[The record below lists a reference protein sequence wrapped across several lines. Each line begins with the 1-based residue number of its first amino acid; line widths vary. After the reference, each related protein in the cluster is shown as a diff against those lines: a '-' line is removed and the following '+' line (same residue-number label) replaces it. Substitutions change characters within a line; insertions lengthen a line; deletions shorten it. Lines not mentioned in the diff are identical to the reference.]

1 MIILKTVLKK
11 TICIILCISLAAV
24 CLVPSF
30 AVQVTYP
37 EGVTAQTAQESI
49 DKTDTLIKNVL
60 KVYQNK
66 TLSQTVMPMLYSDS
80 TLSAILVNIYQSFG
94 EQENT
99 LSVIGV
105 DVSTKNVA
113 AALSD
118 YPSVS
123 QAVSAASDWQSVDLG
138 SAKWNVNDK
147 AGFQNALSSMF
158 TPLNDLIY
166 VLLCSGSYRRGFIT
180 IKGDNGYQN
189 GVVPILDALGCTAIM
204 SDSQFKAEADAD
216 KSTMIKNII
225 DAVFSMLDSVLAA
238 PAARLCE
245 IAPNLA
251 YFMNN
256 GGMDACIKALIN
268 PLKIGIGN
276 YITLF
281 TGSALSSLIGGEG
294 EETADANST
303 VSSAISSFSSSG
315 DMKLAK
321 LDTELLASCGTVQ
334 NGKVVANKGEAY
346 VVLFSWLIETAKLNK
361 DSLSSEFSGE
371 EAEQIKPIIENLFA
385 KSTDE
390 ILSLLVELLTKQ
402 QGADTEYQ
410 WAAPQFTPG
419 SVTYTPNL
427 GREKYQR
434 VVDGIDDTL
443 SEFIAE
449 SGEYKSISQAVKVQL
464 FSPSTVTM
472 LASQLYGQL
481 SSDEMKDAA
490 KMLSLPSS
498 PSALAAVLGQDY
510 YAAKYTLAKYS
521 SWEKVGEADINWG
534 FQAGDSKGFEN
545 ALISVLSPLESMLNM
560 LLRGGKIEILGAIG
574 FCGTSGYNT
583 AVIPLLEALGCPSDS
598 IKTYAEFK
606 ADTSKNACVKNIVS
620 PVVALMNK
628 IAEKPIGTLTEI
640 LPNMIFFMQNGSLSQ
655 CIDNL
660 LVPVTDL
667 LNQLSISAEQLG
679 LDKIKNMDILSE
691 ISAMIPEMMKE
702 SMVLPKPDLGK
713 LGSFGQLETVSSK
726 RTYQGNACQAYYVK
740 ADQPAV
746 MVTLLRYFV
755 SGMKDPENAD
765 FLTGMMAGNSQD
777 GGNNMFDTYSSNIG
791 GEMEKMTVDETIE
804 WLYKLFFRERAVSK
818 TAGNSDYTP
827 TIIYVE
833 SQKSAVG
840 KVVFGILFVLLL
852 AAVVV
857 CIIKREVIFDRLEER
872 RQKKL
877 KKKHEAEIEQYRLEI
892 RRRYLEEQEKLK
904 AQQAQAAQNGGGVNP
919 GAVPA
924 ANMMFMPQ
932 QQATPEADVLSG
944 NPQADTVAEA
954 VNPQDNLQ
962 PNVNPEPN
970 EEV

>member
-1 MIILKTVLKK
+1 MFSLL
-11 TICIILCISLAAV
+11 LCFCMTAV
-24 CLVPSF
+24 CVLPCF
-30 AVQVTYP
+30 AAPVTYP
-37 EGVTAQTAQESI
+37 AGVTEQTAEQSI
-49 DKTDTLIKNVL
+49 AKTDTLIKNALMQL
-60 KVYQNK
+60 KNS
-66 TLSQTVMPMLYSDS
+66 TLKQTVMPMLYSDS

-94 EQENT
+94 EQKNA

-123 QAVSAASDWQSVDLG
+123 QAVASAGDWQSVDLS
-138 SAKWNVNDK
+138 SATWGVSDSN
-147 AGFQNALSSMF
+147 GFKNAVSAMF
-158 TPLNDLIY
+158 TPLDELIY

-189 GVVPILDALGCTAIM
+189 GVVPILDALGCTSILP
-204 SDSQFKAEADAD
+204 DSQFKAEADAD

-238 PAARLCE
+238 PAGRLCE

-251 YFMNN
+251 YFMNE
-256 GGMDACIKALIN
+256 GGMDECIKALIN

-281 TGSALSSLIGGEG
+281 TGSALSTLIGGEG

-303 VSSAISSFSSSG
+303 VSAAISSFTSSG
-315 DMKLAK
+315 EMKLAE

-361 DSLSSEFSGE
+361 DKLLSELSGE
-371 EAEQIKPIIENLFA
+371 EAQQIKPMIENLFS
-385 KSTDE
+385 KNTDE

-410 WAAPQFTPG
+410 WVAPQFTAG
-419 SVTYTPNL
+419 SITYTPNL
-427 GREKYQR
+427 GREKYQK

-449 SGEYKSISQAVKVQL
+449 SGEYKSISQAVKAQL
-464 FSPSTVTM
+464 FSSATLTALV
-472 LASQLYGQL
+472 SQLYGQL
-481 SSDEMKDAA
+481 SSGELKDAA

-498 PSALAAVLGQDY
+498 PASFAAHLSADY
-510 YAAKYTLAKYS
+510 YAAKYTLSQYG
-521 SWEKVGEADINWG
+521 SWEKAGKADINWG
-534 FQAGDSKGFEN
+534 FQTGDSKGFEK
-545 ALISVLSPLESMLNM
+545 ALIEVLSPLEGMLNM
-560 LLRGGKIEILGAIG
+560 LLRGGKIELLGAIG

-583 AVIPLLEALGCPSDS
+583 AVIPLLEALGCPSKA

-620 PVVALMNK
+620 PILALMNK
-628 IAEKPIGTLTEI
+628 IAEKPIYTLTEI
-640 LPNMIFFMQNGSLSQ
+640 LPNMIFFVQSGGLNQ

-667 LNQLSISAEQLG
+667 LNKLSVSPEQLG

-691 ISAMIPEMMKE
+691 ISDMIPEMMKD
-702 SMVLPKPDLGK
+702 SMVLPKPDLAK
-713 LGSFGQLETVSSK
+713 LGNLGQLEAVSSK
-726 RTYQGNACQAYYVK
+726 RTYQGSACQAYYVK

-765 FLTGMMAGNSQD
+765 FLTGMMAGNSQG
-777 GGNNMFDTYSSNIG
+777 GGNNMFETYSSNIG

-818 TAGNSDYTP
+818 TAGNNDYAP

-833 SQKSAVG
+833 SKKSAVG
-840 KVVFGILFVLLL
+840 KVVASILAVLLL
-852 AAVVV
+852 AAVIV
-857 CIIKREVIFDRLEER
+857 CIVKREMIFDYLEEK
-872 RQKKL
+872 RQEKL

-892 RRRYLEEQEKLK
+892 RRRYLEEQEKRK
-904 AQQAQAAQNGGGVNP
+904 AQQAQAAQNGQAVNP
-919 GAVPA
+919 EAVSA
-924 ANMMFMPQ
+924 ESTMFMPQ
-932 QQATPEADVLSG
+932 ADETATG
-944 NPQADTVAEA
+944 K
-954 VNPQDNLQ
+954 PQDNPQ
-962 PNVNPEPN
+962 SKVNPEPN

>member
-1 MIILKTVLKK
+1 M
-11 TICIILCISLAAV
+11 
-24 CLVPSF
+24 PSF
-30 AVQVTYP
+30 AAQVAYP
-37 EGVTAQTAQESI
+37 EGVTEQTAEESI
-49 DKTDTLIKNVL
+49 EKTDALIKNVL
-60 KVYQNK
+60 KAYKNA
-66 TLSQTVMPMLYSDS
+66 TLSQIVMPMLYSDS

-113 AALSD
+113 AALSG

-123 QAVSAASDWQSVDLG
+123 QAVAAASDWQSVDL
-138 SAKWNVNDK
+138 SLAEWNVSDNN
-147 AGFQNALSSMF
+147 GFKNAVSSMF
-158 TPLNDLIY
+158 SPLNELIY

-189 GVVPILDALGCTAIM
+189 GVVPILDALGCTSIL
-204 SDSQFKAEADAD
+204 SDSQFKADADAD

-225 DAVFSMLDSVLAA
+225 DSVLSMLDSVLAS
-238 PAARLCE
+238 PAVKLCE

-251 YFMNN
+251 YFMNE
-256 GGMDACIKALIN
+256 GGMDECINALIN

-303 VSSAISSFSSSG
+303 VSAAISSFTSSG
-315 DMKLAK
+315 DMKLAE
-321 LDTELLASCGTVQ
+321 LDTELLASCGTVE
-334 NGKVVANKGEAY
+334 NGKVVSDKGEAY

-361 DSLSSEFSGE
+361 DSLSSELAGE
-371 EAEQIKPIIENLFA
+371 EAEQMKPIIDNLFS

-390 ILSLLVELLTKQ
+390 ILALLVELLTKQ
-402 QGADTEYQ
+402 QGTDTEYQ
-410 WAAPQFTPG
+410 WAAPQFAAG

-434 VVDGIDDTL
+434 VVEGIDDTL
-443 SEFIAE
+443 GEFIAE
-449 SGEYKSISQAVKVQL
+449 SGEYKNISQAVKAQL
-464 FSPSTVTM
+464 FSSGTVTA

-481 SSDEMKDAA
+481 SSGEMKDAA
-490 KMLSLPSS
+490 KMLSVPSS
-498 PSALAAVLGQDY
+498 PSAFAAVLGSDY
-510 YAAKYTLAKYS
+510 YSAKAALSKYS
-521 SWEKVGEADINWG
+521 SWENVSEANINWG
-534 FQAGDSKGFEN
+534 FKAGDEKGFEK
-545 ALISVLSPLESMLNM
+545 ALVAVLSPLESMLNM
-560 LLRGGKIEILGAIG
+560 LLRGGKIELFGAIS

-583 AVIPLLEALGCPSDS
+583 AVIPLLEALGCPSES

-606 ADTSKNACVKNIVS
+606 ADTSNNACVKNLVTPIMG
-620 PVVALMNK
+620 LLNK
-628 IAEKPIGTLTEI
+628 IAEKPIYTLTEI
-640 LPNMIFFMQNGSLSQ
+640 LPNMIFFIQSGGLSQ

-667 LNQLSISAEQLG
+667 LNRLSISPEQLG
-679 LDKIKNMDILSE
+679 LDKIKNIDILSE
-691 ISAMIPEMMKE
+691 ISDMIPEMMKD
-702 SMVLPKPDLGK
+702 SMTLPKPDLSK
-713 LGSFGQLETVSSK
+713 LGNLGQLEVISSK

-765 FLTGMMAGNSQD
+765 FLTGMMAGNSSD
-777 GGNNMFDTYSSNIG
+777 GGNNMFETYSSNIG
-791 GEMEKMTVDETIE
+791 SEMEEMTVDETIE

-818 TAGNSDYTP
+818 TAGNDDYTP

-833 SQKSAVG
+833 SKKSVVG
-840 KVVFGILFVLLL
+840 KVIMSIVLILLL

-857 CIIKREVIFDRLEER
+857 CIVKREVIFDRLEER

-904 AQQAQAAQNGGGVNP
+904 AQQAQAAQNGEGGNP
-919 GAVPA
+919 EAVPA

-932 QQATPEADVLSG
+932 QDFAPEAVEPNG
-944 NPQADTVAEA
+944 NPQTDGYAEA
-954 VNPQDNLQ
+954 VNPQDNPQ
-962 PNVNPEPN
+962 PNVNPDTN